1 MFLAGTKLT
10 LEQSLLAVMADS
22 LAFIA
27 WSKTKDGQEGRN
39 RPKSMYSAL
48 MGERE
53 QDKEVVAFDSVEE
66 FEEMRRK
73 IVEGG

>member
-1 MFLAGTKLT
+1 MFLAGLKLT
-10 LEQSLLAVMADS
+10 LEQSLLAVTADS

-48 MGERE
+48 MGEQQVE
-53 QDKEVVAFDSVEE
+53 NDIEAFDSVEQ

-73 IVEGG
+73 IAKGG